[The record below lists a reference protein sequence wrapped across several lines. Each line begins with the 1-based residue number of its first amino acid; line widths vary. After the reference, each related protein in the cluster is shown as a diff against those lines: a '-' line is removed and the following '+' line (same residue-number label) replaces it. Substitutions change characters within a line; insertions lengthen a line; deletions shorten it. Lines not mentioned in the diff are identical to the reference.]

1 MNLYLRMLMLLFT
14 SPAKETITVDRM
26 SNRLS
31 LRVMPNDL
39 DLNLHM
45 NNGRYLTICDLSRMD
60 LFIRSGLGTLMLR
73 NGWRPI
79 IAQHD
84 MKYFKPLN
92 LFQKYEV
99 EMTVSHWDE
108 KYFHSTHF
116 FNSNGIEIAKGSSIA
131 MIRGA
136 GGVIPPKTV
145 MQEVE
150 EYQKNLLRK
159 S

>member
-1 MNLYLRMLMLLFT
+1 MNLYLRMLLLLFT
-14 SPAKETITVDRM
+14 SLAKEKITVHRL
-26 SNRLS
+26 SNNLS

-60 LFIRSGLGTLMLR
+60 LFIRSGLGALMWR
-73 NGWRPI
+73 NRWRPI

-84 MKYFKPLN
+84 MKYFKPLS

-99 EMTVSHWDE
+99 EMTVAHWDE
-108 KYFHSTHF
+108 KYFHSTHSF
-116 FNSNGIEIAKGSSIA
+116 KSKGVEIAKGSSIA
-131 MIRGA
+131 VIRGK

-150 EYQKNLLRK
+150 EYQKNRSRK